1 MKIIYPVN
9 KRFAI
14 QRAHDILVVKTCYAL
29 ASAGHEVTL
38 IMGKTCPVEKL
49 LSHYGLK
56 PVQNLKIIQLPILR
70 RKSGFGVSWHFIF
83 NFFCLKA
90 IKDILKKEKP
100 DFLYLSELKMAQFL
114 LKKKSEIDIPFV
126 YEVHG
131 LYASYPLDENYPR
144 ANEKE
149 GNVFNGVD
157 GIITTT
163 EGLKNIIKE
172 TYGIKKEVRVVPL
185 AADSAF
191 PLGKK
196 TGGKFKIYYIGQ
208 LYYEQGIDFL
218 LNAALKLENVEFH
231 VIGGKPAEVSG
242 FKDKVR
248 NNKLGD
254 KIFLH
259 GFIKPSKIDHAVKD
273 ADCFVIPSRST
284 GKMSYV
290 AHTKSYEYPR
300 YGKPIISF
308 DLLSIREVL
317 GNGYNAVLVRK
328 NDPEA
333 LAEGIKKVMSD
344 RSLYDKLSQNALKTS
359 KENTWEMRA
368 EKLGKAFYQIL
379 ETKKNGNVCK

>member
-14 QRAHDILVVKTCYAL
+14 QRAHDILVIKTCHAL

-38 IMGKTCPVEKL
+38 IMGETCPVEKL

-56 PVQNLKIIQLPILR
+56 PVQNLKIVQLPILR
-70 RKSGFGVSWHFIF
+70 KKSGFGVSWHFIF

-90 IKDILKKEKP
+90 IKNILKREKP
-100 DFLYLSELKMAQFL
+100 DFLYLSELKMAHFL
-114 LKKKSEIDIPFV
+114 LKKKGEIDIPFV

-131 LYASYPLDENYPR
+131 LYASYPSDENYPC

-149 GNVFNGVD
+149 SNAFSGVN

-163 EGLKNIIKE
+163 ESLKNIIKE
-172 TYGIKKEVRVVPL
+172 TYGINKEIRVVPL

-191 PLGKK
+191 PLGRKP
-196 TGGKFKIYYIGQ
+196 GGNFKVYYIGQ

-231 VIGGKPAEVSG
+231 IVGGKPAEVSE
-242 FKDKVR
+242 FKNKVQ

-273 ADCFVIPSRST
+273 ADCFVIPSRSM
-284 GKMSYV
+284 GKMDYV
-290 AHTKSYEYPR
+290 AHTKSCEYLR

-308 DLLSIREVL
+308 DLFSIREVL
-317 GNGYNAVLVRK
+317 SNDYNAVLVRK

-333 LAEGIKKVMSD
+333 LAEGIKKVMTD
-344 RSLYDKLSQNALKTS
+344 KSLYDKLSQNALETS

-368 EKLGKAFYQIL
+368 ERLEKAF
-379 ETKKNGNVCK
+379 KKIGIGL

>member
-14 QRAHDILVVKTCYAL
+14 QRAHDVLVIKTCHAL

-56 PVQNLKIIQLPILR
+56 PVQNLKIVQLPILR
-70 RKSGFGVSWHFIF
+70 KKSGLGVSWHFIF

-114 LKKKSEIDIPFV
+114 LKKKSEIDMPCV

-131 LYASYPLDENYPR
+131 LYASYPSDENYPR

-149 GNVFNGVD
+149 GNVFNGVN

-163 EGLKNIIKE
+163 EGIKNIIRE
-172 TYGIKKEVRVVPL
+172 TYGIKKEAQVVPL

-191 PLGKK
+191 PLGEK

-208 LYYEQGIDFL
+208 LYYEQGVDFL
-218 LNAALKLENVEFH
+218 LNAALKLENAEFH
-231 VIGGKPAEVSG
+231 VIGGKPGEVSE
-242 FKDKVR
+242 FKDKAR
-248 NNKLGD
+248 NNKLED
-254 KIFLH
+254 KIFFH
-259 GFIKPSKIDHAVKD
+259 GFIKPSKIDQTVKD
-273 ADCFVIPSRST
+273 ADCFIIPSRST
-284 GKMSYV
+284 GKMGYV
-290 AHTKSYEYPR
+290 AHTKSYEYLR
-300 YGKPIISF
+300 YGKPIIAF
-308 DLLSIREVL
+308 DLLSIKEVL
-317 GNGYNAVLVRK
+317 CNGDNAVLVSK

-333 LAEGIKKVMSD
+333 LAEGIRKVMTD
-344 RSLYDKLSQNALKTS
+344 RGLYDKLSQNALKTS
-359 KENTWEMRA
+359 KEHTWEMRA
-368 EKLGKAFYQIL
+368 EKLEKAFNQIL